1 MDLGILNT
9 VIAMVIVL
17 LVLSLLVQSVQMLLK
32 KLLKLK
38 SKQIEDSLKDL
49 FDQAIAGAT
58 QESTAPAATP
68 PGATPPPAGTPLP
81 QPPAGATVPAAPVS
95 RGGTINRL
103 RNRAT
108 IILFGRTEAA
118 SQDAEDFTTKVLDE
132 FKKIGRVT
140 KYGRP
145 VLDSLSK
152 EDLFK
157 VMAKFESKDFFPDY
171 AERFKGVC
179 NQIIALRT
187 AVEAISN
194 NPALVGS
201 ASAKL
206 AQIRAVMAPIFNNVE
221 AILDGQEVKP
231 KVLFADLLQLRQLDI
246 AGVLNLLTE
255 AQQAITQERAVATQA
270 KNDQELA
277 QLDVISEALAKIA
290 ASIGE
295 LSKKFDEAVSPLRR
309 KLEQVEVWFDTV
321 TQSFDE
327 RYARHMR
334 TVSIYISVVVVIL
347 LNANFF
353 QVYKNL
359 SSNEVQRNLITQAG
373 AGILDKSRQ
382 AQAAASPT
390 PTPTPPAPGA
400 TTSPGPTV
408 KDQIEQSRQDIQALV
423 DTYEGFGF
431 SPLTGQQFNE
441 FLWSTGGWTAIT
453 DFKGNYPWSDS
464 FGTPGWLGFKLA
476 RNDKGLIVNE
486 DNIPIPPNCEDRDKN
501 GNPMLIDGKP
511 MKCSPA
517 WVGQNGGD
525 WWRSRKSDVVTLFG
539 WAVMVMLLSVG
550 APFWQDTLESL
561 FGIKNLLRQKSGTQ
575 NIETKSGE
583 GQPKQA

>member
-49 FDQAIAGAT
+49 FDQAIAGA
-58 QESTAPAATP
+58 SP
-68 PGATPPPAGTPLP
+68 PNQNENNPPANGNTP
-81 QPPAGATVPAAPVS
+81 AVAPVS
-95 RGGTINRL
+95 GGGAISKVGHLARV
-103 RNRAT
+103 A
-108 IILFGRTEAA
+108 IVGSSDKA
-118 SQDAEDFTTKVLDE
+118 SAGAEHFAQKVLDE

-140 KYGRP
+140 KYGKP

-171 AERFKGVC
+171 AERFKEVC
-179 NQIIALRT
+179 NQILALRT
-187 AVEAISN
+187 AVETISAKLQG
-194 NPALVGS
+194 PAS
-201 ASAKL
+201 SKL
-206 AQIRAVMAPIFNNVE
+206 AQIRVVMAPIFNNVE
-221 AILDGQEVKP
+221 AILDGEQVKP
-231 KVLFADLLQLRQLDI
+231 NVLFADLLRLRQLDI
-246 AGVLNLLTE
+246 GGVLDLLDE
-255 AQQAITQERAVATQA
+255 AQQAITQERIAATQA
-270 KNDQELA
+270 ENVQELA
-277 QLDVISEALAKIA
+277 ALDVISKELARIA
-290 ASIGE
+290 GLIGE
-295 LSKKFDEAVSPLRR
+295 LSKRFDEAVSPLRR

-327 RYARHMR
+327 RYARHMK
-334 TVSIYISVVVVIL
+334 TVSIYISIAIVIL

-353 QVYKNL
+353 QIYKSL
-359 SSNEVQRNLITQAG
+359 SANEVQRNLISEAG
-373 AGILDKSRQ
+373 AGILDRSRQ
-382 AQAAASPT
+382 AQSAAAQTSPPPNAT
-390 PTPTPPAPGA
+390 PTPTPDV
-400 TTSPGPTV
+400 T
-408 KDQIEQSRQDIQALV
+408 KEIEASRQAIQSLV

-431 SPLTGQQFNE
+431 SPLTGEQFYT
-441 FLWSTGGWTAIT
+441 FLWSTGGWTAVAK
-453 DFKGNYPWSDS
+453 DPYGN
-464 FGTPGWLGFKLA
+464 PGWLGFRPAK
-476 RNDKGLIVNE
+476 NDKGLIVNV
-486 DNIPIPPNCEDRDKN
+486 DNTPIPPNCQDKDKN
-501 GNPMLIDGKP
+501 GNAIVINGKP
-511 MKCSPA
+511 MKCEPA
-517 WVGQNGGD
+517 WVGQSFSE
-525 WWRSRKSDVVTLFG
+525 WWESRKADVFTLFG

>member
-58 QESTAPAATP
+58 PPLQQAANEANPAPTP
-68 PGATPPPAGTPLP
+68 SRGFGTTIRNLIREIIVGRTDPASPGAE
-81 QPPAGATVPAAPVS
+81 
-95 RGGTINRL
+95 N
-103 RNRAT
+103 
-108 IILFGRTEAA
+108 
-118 SQDAEDFTTKVLDE
+118 FTRKVLDE

-140 KYGRP
+140 KYGTP
-145 VLDSLSK
+145 VLESLSK

-157 VMAKFESKDFFPDY
+157 VMAKFESEDFFPDY
-171 AERFKGVC
+171 AERFKEVC
-179 NQIIALRT
+179 KQILALRT
-187 AVEAISN
+187 AVEAISAN
-194 NPALVGS
+194 EALRGS

-221 AILDGQEVKP
+221 AILDGEQVKP
-231 KVLFADLLQLRQLDI
+231 KVLFADLLRLRQLDI
-246 AGVLNLLTE
+246 AGVLNLLDE
-255 AQQAITQERAVATQA
+255 AQQAITQERVAAAQA
-270 KNDQELA
+270 GQDLA
-277 QLDVISEALAKIA
+277 PLDGISKALAEIA
-290 ASIGE
+290 ELIGE
-295 LSKKFDEAVSPLRR
+295 LSKRFDEAVSPLRR

-327 RYARHMR
+327 RYARHMK
-334 TVSIYISVVVVIL
+334 TVSLYISIVVVVL

-353 QVYKNL
+353 QIYTSL
-359 SSNEVQRNLITQAG
+359 SANEVQRNLITEAG
-373 AGILDKSRQ
+373 AGIVERSRQ
-382 AQAAASPT
+382 AQAAATPASTPPDATASPT
-390 PTPTPPAPGA
+390 PN
-400 TTSPGPTV
+400 V
-408 KDQIEQSRQDIQALV
+408 KEQIEQSRQAIQSLV

-431 SPLTGQQFNE
+431 SPLTGEQFNA

-453 DFKGNYPWSDS
+453 TDPYGNR
-464 FGTPGWLGFKLA
+464 GWLGFRPA
-476 RNDKGLIVNE
+476 RNDKGLIVNA
-486 DNIPIPPNCEDRDKN
+486 DNIPIPPNCQDKDKN
-501 GNPMLIDGKP
+501 GNAILRDGKP
-511 MKCSPA
+511 MKCEPA
-517 WVGQNGGD
+517 WVGQNAGE
-525 WWRSRKSDVVTLFG
+525 WWESRKSDVVTVFG

-575 NIETKSGE
+575 NIETQSGA
-583 GQPKQA
+583 GQPKD